1 MNIERLRKII
11 AYSDKN
17 HDEIYSM
24 IKRFCS
30 FAGIEYDSDL
40 LNVLQIVRSSFQK
53 KGFLVLE
60 IPFADD
66 EIGALCYKGDGLGYV
81 VINTSLPKVNTNF
94 AIAHEIYHVF
104 WGENE
109 FVSKV
114 EFSDDHY
121 YEHEEEYAA
130 NLFAG
135 MLLMPEISFRRMY
148 LKFKEESDSN
158 EVDTIIRLMAY
169 YEVPFMAVFYVLG
182 CIIIL
187 CMNYDYIIPALATI
201 CKLAFT
207 PGAAAG
213 GLVGTGIRYAIQYG
227 VARGL
232 FSNESGLGS
241 APIAAAAAQTRNPV
255 RQALVSSTGTFWDT
269 VVVCAL
275 TGLVLVTTIMKNPT
289 INANEVSDG
298 GVLTSLAFGQ
308 IPYLGPI
315 ILTLGMISFAYSTIL
330 GWAYYG
336 ERCVEYFA
344 GRAGK
349 GVLIVYRILYIAVA
363 AIAPVVALDLV
374 WLIADTLNALM
385 AIPNLIAVLLLSN
398 MIVKETKKYIN
409 DLDAKDDTPVPVVKS
424 R

>member
-94 AIAHEIYHVF
+94 AISHEIYHVF

-169 YEVPFMAVFYVLG
+169 YEVPFMAVLIRCLELRLIAGNAVTEGLLNHDRWEDVDFAQHKIRIQRTVIRIKNLDQTANPDTG
-182 CIIIL
+182 K
-187 CMNYDYIIPALATI
+187 IPKT
-201 CKLAFT
+201 
-207 PGAAAG
+207 
-213 GLVGTGIRYAIQYG
+213 
-227 VARGL
+227 
-232 FSNESGLGS
+232 
-241 APIAAAAAQTRNPV
+241 
-255 RQALVSSTGTFWDT
+255 
-269 VVVCAL
+269 
-275 TGLVLVTTIMKNPT
+275 
-289 INANEVSDG
+289 
-298 GVLTSLAFGQ
+298 
-308 IPYLGPI
+308 
-315 ILTLGMISFAYSTIL
+315 
-330 GWAYYG
+330 
-336 ERCVEYFA
+336 
-344 GRAGK
+344 
-349 GVLIVYRILYIAVA
+349 ILYIGPPKTEHSNREIPLPDKLLFYAKRFRKDGSAYILSGTARCMEPRVIQRRYA
-363 AIAPVVALDLV
+363 ALLKTCGIPPIKIHALRHQFSCRWVEHGFDTKSLSEILGHTSVRTTLDLYV
-374 WLIADTLNALM
+374 HIQA
-385 AIPNLIAVLLLSN
+385 
-398 MIVKETKKYIN
+398 ETKRQYMNQMMEQAI
-409 DLDAKDDTPVPVVKS
+409 
-424 R
+424 